1 MVTSELSHSRVFRI
15 RGIRGSFAFA
25 VFRIRGFR
33 IRGSFAFAA
42 FAGGVIQTALRL
54 LVGLLPFCLCAVH
67 VSGCVEPAWAWW
79 LWAVPAWCMVAVQG
93 LKAGCT
99 DGPLR
104 IAVTAPGCAVW
115 CRDGR
120 AHIWACPSVWGC
132 LVDPLR
138 DLCRLG
144 MGKPSPITLKFACA
158 PSAASSLSAAVPSPP
173 PLLPHRPR
181 SSRSSGAVAATEGVF
196 REPNVQS
203 LRGLSQLA
211 GFRGFRIRGPL
222 AFAVFRVRGIR
233 IRRSFAAFAF
243 AGLLCSG
250 LSRAPRRATATK

>member
-42 FAGGVIQTALRL
+42 FAGGAIQTALRL

-120 AHIWACPSVWGC
+120 AHIWA
-132 LVDPLR
+132 
-138 DLCRLG
+138 
-144 MGKPSPITLKFACA
+144 
-158 PSAASSLSAAVPSPP
+158 
-173 PLLPHRPR
+173 PHRPR

-243 AGLLCSG
+243 AGLLHSG
-250 LSRAPRRATATK
+250 LSRAPHRATATK